1 MMRASLRTHAQ
12 HIAQSTHAAL
22 FMHCMVG
29 QVAEPGLRRA
39 GAAEASAERRLLPS
53 RSVSVYDCSLSFS
66 LLGPAARS
74 AKRGARGPWRVSRE
88 GHRFAYSDESVVPAS
103 AAASPLRLAEDLR
116 HDRRQRHG
124 GGKRIGGGLVD
135 RIGCDRSDRLSIRI
149 HLDPQVGEQPT
160 HIDAIVDEKV
170 AQGERD
176 NSERG
181 GGKQVCA
188 AVLFEELTG
197 LRHRALFFLTIAAAH
212 TLLHC
217 IEQPSFEAV
226 FLRHGLERLRL
237 FRFLGFLSS
246 ANGRRAAVQR
256 KSLQPS
262 GRRKGRATCEQRRQ
276 QQLSRGRH
284 HHCKCAVSSPTL

>member
-103 AAASPLRLAEDLR
+103 AAAISSSVLPKIFFATI
-116 HDRRQRHG
+116 G
-124 GGKRIGGGLVD
+124 VSATVGGKRIG
-135 RIGCDRSDRLSIRI
+135 
-149 HLDPQVGEQPT
+149 E
-160 HIDAIVDEKV
+160 
-170 AQGERD
+170 
-176 NSERG
+176 
-181 GGKQVCA
+181 A
-188 AVLFEELTG
+188 ALW
-197 LRHRALFFLTIAAAH
+197 IA
-212 TLLHC
+212 
-217 IEQPSFEAV
+217 
-226 FLRHGLERLRL
+226 
-237 FRFLGFLSS
+237 
-246 ANGRRAAVQR
+246 
-256 KSLQPS
+256 
-262 GRRKGRATCEQRRQ
+262 
-276 QQLSRGRH
+276 
-284 HHCKCAVSSPTL
+284 